1 MQSGQT
7 TRSAELSFQVP
18 LEMVNSSKFGRF
30 PKISDEHTYNLFIAD
45 DALLNFAGYNFVL
58 SLLGNGRGLFSS
70 KKAAAMFAVSERT
83 VYSIDTSLIKS
94 IIGTLTT
101 LTEDV
106 YIDEDII
113 NNIAFVDGTNIYIYN
128 YLTGNFY
135 VPGTNPYQGGGGV
148 TAAQSGFTVTGVGTT
163 FTANMVGG
171 TIYWPDD
178 TFSTITA
185 YSSATSITVST
196 SATHL
201 AGDFL
206 ITEPLDFTPAYV
218 FFHDGR
224 FVVPSNRAG
233 GQQIS
238 QWRLSNPILVTG
250 ATASIITFPNTQ
262 QFVGGFQTKPDLPV
276 AGSRLP
282 GRGQNIFIMGSEVTE
297 PWVDLGLAKF
307 PYQKQTSFNIDF
319 GCINAS
325 TVSTL
330 NNLVVW
336 LGGNERTGPV
346 IMYTT
351 GQDVKK
357 ISTDGIDFLFERLN
371 SPSECYGFTYMQSG
385 HLFYVITFFDPS
397 DNLTLAYDF
406 NTDKF
411 YNLSDEN
418 LDYFIAKKV
427 VYFNEKYYFIS
438 INDGDIYELN
448 SDFTTYTYR
457 DNVVEEI
464 PRARILPTYLTQD
477 GVGQVFNNVWF
488 VMEQGID
495 SQYTGQGN
503 NIASINV
510 TAGGTDYTECTVLIE
525 GDGSAAHA
533 TATIVAG
540 VVTSITVN
548 NPGFGYT
555 WAVVTLIGDG
565 TGAEASV
572 LLNVA
577 DYIPQ
582 VNISVS
588 YDGGYS
594 WSNFDKMAVNTYGK
608 FKNRF
613 YYDGLGYGNEF
624 TLQFR
629 MYMKSRFVCKNGM
642 MSFYR

>member
-1 MQSGQT
+1 MQSGQI
-7 TRSAELSFQVP
+7 TRSAESSFPVP
-18 LEMVNSSKFGRF
+18 LQMVDSSKFGRW
-30 PKISDEHTYNLFIAD
+30 PKISDEYTYNLFVAD
-45 DALLNFAGYNFVL
+45 DALLNFAGYQYVL
-58 SLLGNGRGLFSS
+58 SLLGNGRGIFSS
-70 KKAAAMFAVSERT
+70 KKAGAMFAVSEKT
-83 VYSIDTSLIKS
+83 IFSINTSFIKS
-94 IIGTLTT
+94 IVGTLTT
-101 LTEDV
+101 TTEDV

-113 NNIAFVDGTNIYIYN
+113 NNIAFVDGSNIYIYN
-128 YLTGNFY
+128 YVTGNFY
-135 VPGTNPYQGGGGV
+135 IPGTNPYSGG
-148 TAAQSGFTVTGVGTT
+148 TSAAQSGNTVTGVGTT
-163 FTANMVGG
+163 FTSAMVGG
-171 TIYWPDD
+171 NIYWPND
-178 TFSTITA
+178 TFATITGFTNATTLTVNTSETIVAGA
-185 YSSATSITVST
+185 Y
-196 SATHL
+196 
-201 AGDFL
+201 L

-224 FVVPSNRAG
+224 FVVPSNQAG
-233 GQQIS
+233 GNQIS

-250 ATASIITFPNTQ
+250 ATTSIITFPNTQ

-307 PYQKQTSFNIDF
+307 PYQKQTSFNLDF

-357 ISTDGIDFLFERLN
+357 ISTDGIDFLFERLIA
-371 SPSECYGFTYMQSG
+371 PSECYGYTYMQSG
-385 HLFYVITFFDPS
+385 HLFYVITFFNPA
-397 DNLTLAYDF
+397 DNITLAYDF
-406 NTDKF
+406 NTGKF
-411 YNLSDEN
+411 YNLTDEDLN
-418 LDYFIAKKV
+418 YFIAKKV
-427 VYFNEKYYFIS
+427 VFFNEKYYFIS

-448 SDFTTYTYR
+448 SEFTTYEYR
-457 DNVVEEI
+457 TGIEEI

-477 GVGQVFNNVWF
+477 GVPQVGNDVWF
-488 VMEQGID
+488 VMEQGVD

-503 NIASINV
+503 NIASIAV
-510 TAGGTDYTECTVLIE
+510 DSGGVDYTECIVLIE
-525 GDGSAAHA
+525 GDGSTAHA

-540 VVTSITVN
+540 EVTAITVN
-548 NPGFGYT
+548 NPGIAYT

-565 TGAEASV
+565 TGAEASA

-577 DYIPQ
+577 NYVPQ

-594 WSNFDKMAVNTYGK
+594 WSNFDKMTVNTYGK

-613 YYDGLGYGNEF
+613 YYNGLGYSNEF